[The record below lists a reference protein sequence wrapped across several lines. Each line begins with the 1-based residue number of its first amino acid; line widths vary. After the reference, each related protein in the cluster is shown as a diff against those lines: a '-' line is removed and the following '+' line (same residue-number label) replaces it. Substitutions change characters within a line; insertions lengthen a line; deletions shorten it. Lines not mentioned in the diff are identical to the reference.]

1 MSLELKDI
9 KNIGPVTLDRLNA
22 HHIYTP
28 KDLLLFFP
36 KKYTIYQVDDTHAF
50 SGELLCFRA
59 KVASRPIWIKT
70 RSRSKAFVF
79 YAYVNQIKVKCVIF
93 SGEYL
98 RFKLQVGL
106 PFIGYGKYK
115 EKEKEFSLTTVF
127 FEDFTS
133 RIDLDYG
140 LPDIKSK
147 SIQNA
152 IRNVLESGYAIEDE
166 LPLEFIMKYRLGS
179 LEEIIRYA
187 HFPKNVM
194 DCERVRRRIRYE
206 DFFWYTLQLEAL
218 KSLRGQEGK
227 EPKTFDFFPIQQKIS
242 SLSYPLTADQKSV
255 IHECLEDLQSSKIM
269 NRLVQ
274 GDVGSGKSIVA
285 FIVAFGA
292 ILSGYQVAFMAPTE
306 ILAKQHF
313 ETAKRLFPNLSIEV
327 LVSSLKQ
334 KEKTDILYRL
344 LHGRISLLI
353 GTHALLS
360 DKVLFK
366 ELGLVIIDEQHRFGV
381 NQRQTLL
388 KRFKNVDALYLT
400 ATPIPRTLGLTSFGD
415 LDLSM
420 IKTMPANRK
429 KVMTQIVS
437 YDELSRL
444 SKTLERHLALGEQI
458 YVVVPLIEESEALDF
473 IDMNQA
479 VEIFKEQLPQAKL
492 GILHGKMKAKDKD
505 EIMTSFKNGTIDCLL
520 STTVIE
526 VGVDVKNA
534 TVMVILDAE
543 RYGLSQIHQLR
554 GRVGRGDLQSY
565 CYLVTDKAYV
575 KRLDILSQVYDG
587 FTLAEEDFKLRGP
600 GDYLGEAQSGFNSL
614 NFDFDSKDITIWKCA
629 LEDSKKYLKD
639 YVQASLVNS
648 KVEEIFSQISYKKTK
663 LN

>member
-1 MSLELKDI
+1 
-9 KNIGPVTLDRLNA
+9 
-22 HHIYTP
+22 
-28 KDLLLFFP
+28 
-36 KKYTIYQVDDTHAF
+36 
-50 SGELLCFRA
+50 
-59 KVASRPIWIKT
+59 
-70 RSRSKAFVF
+70 
-79 YAYVNQIKVKCVIF
+79 
-93 SGEYL
+93 
-98 RFKLQVGL
+98 
-106 PFIGYGKYK
+106 
-115 EKEKEFSLTTVF
+115 
-127 FEDFTS
+127 
-133 RIDLDYG
+133 
-140 LPDIKSK
+140 
-147 SIQNA
+147 
-152 IRNVLESGYAIEDE
+152 
-166 LPLEFIMKYRLGS
+166 
-179 LEEIIRYA
+179 
-187 HFPKNVM
+187 
-194 DCERVRRRIRYE
+194 
-206 DFFWYTLQLEAL
+206 
-218 KSLRGQEGK
+218 
-227 EPKTFDFFPIQQKIS
+227 
-242 SLSYPLTADQKSV
+242 
-255 IHECLEDLQSSKIM
+255 
-269 NRLVQ
+269 
-274 GDVGSGKSIVA
+274 
-285 FIVAFGA
+285 
-292 ILSGYQVAFMAPTE
+292 
-306 ILAKQHF
+306 
-313 ETAKRLFPNLSIEV
+313 
-327 LVSSLKQ
+327 
-334 KEKTDILYRL
+334 
-344 LHGRISLLI
+344 
-353 GTHALLS
+353 
-360 DKVLFK
+360 
-366 ELGLVIIDEQHRFGV
+366 
-381 NQRQTLL
+381 
-388 KRFKNVDALYLT
+388 
-400 ATPIPRTLGLTSFGD
+400 
-415 LDLSM
+415 
-420 IKTMPANRK
+420 
-429 KVMTQIVS
+429 MTQIVS

-629 LEDSKKYLKD
+629 LEDSKKYLKE